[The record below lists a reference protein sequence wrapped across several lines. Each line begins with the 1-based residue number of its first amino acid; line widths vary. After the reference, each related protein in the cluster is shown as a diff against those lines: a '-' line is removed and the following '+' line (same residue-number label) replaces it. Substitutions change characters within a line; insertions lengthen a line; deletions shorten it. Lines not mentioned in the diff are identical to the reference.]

1 MYLLQR
7 VCFAASCLIA
17 WSPSIA
23 IGSNYVL
30 MYKYAPQVMCALL
43 LPLPPSWSIFLCT
56 NGGDHQE
63 EPVFILCVKTA
74 LPMVRLANIFPN
86 RSSCYGA
93 RGASWWCLHFTCIY
107 RPQRKVID
115 IGQFNSVAPRHCTHT
130 HTCAVQKTK
139 RPWHWSRNAG
149 WGTRGERERSDW
161 ILFYIY
167 SNWVWCSLCR
177 KHMCECAFGN
187 CGAHI

>member
-17 WSPSIA
+17 CSPSIA

-43 LPLPPSWSIFLCT
+43 LPLPPSWSIFLCA

-74 LPMVRLANIFPN
+74 LPMVLLANIFPN

-130 HTCAVQKTK
+130 HT
-139 RPWHWSRNAG
+139 
-149 WGTRGERERSDW
+149 
-161 ILFYIY
+161 
-167 SNWVWCSLCR
+167 
-177 KHMCECAFGN
+177 HMC
-187 CGAHI
+187 GAENEAALTLISKCWLRHTRRKGAKRLNTFLYLFKLSLVQFM